1 MLNQRLRASLSVG
14 FVSCCFALG
23 FGISLL
29 MRFQGKISLENDVE
43 VKTAIA
49 SLESTDSKKIPST
62 EKKNTAK
69 SIVIKAVGDVIPGTN
84 YPNYRLP
91 NQ

>member
-1 MLNQRLRASLSVG
+1 MLNQKLRASLSVG

-29 MRFQGKISLENDVE
+29 MRFQVQTSQKNDVE

-49 SLESTDSKKIPST
+49 SLESKNSKKISDT
-62 EKKNTAK
+62 QKKNTAK
-69 SIVIKAVGDVIPGTN
+69 SIV
-84 YPNYRLP
+84 
-91 NQ
+91 